1 MRRPILLLIIMA
13 IAFSQS
19 EIMSPD
25 IIKGVMFPLL
35 FVSSLLLLIIWFA
48 RRFNRNRK
56 HDLNT
61 DDGGNAYFLSGKN
74 NDKDLGDGGGDGGGD

>member
-19 EIMSPD
+19 EIMSPST
-25 IIKGVMFPLL
+25 IKGVAFPLL
-35 FVSSLLLLIIWFA
+35 FVFSLLLLLIWFV
-48 RRFNRNRK
+48 RRFSKNRK

-61 DDGGNAYFLSGKN
+61 DDGGNAYFPIGKN
-74 NDKDLGDGGGDGGGD
+74 NDGNSDSSDGSD